1 MEVVLANHLMNSIVT
16 RFGLNSLLCLTL
28 VLAIGCAGQ
37 TATPSRLHV
46 FTNAPVEM
54 KNVPPAIDP
63 LFDWKAQIGDV
74 IAPPA
79 GLIATLNVPD
89 QVYTITIPRG
99 DLDVKIDGMPVPT
112 AAGLAS
118 TFHFYRCTCGKMS
131 VLGEFIVLDYEAND
145 VIDALRVGAA
155 IRITALSPLAIGERP
170 HLLSVRFHGEGEAVA
185 LAKLVKEAMRWT
197 GEARMKGNQ

>member
-1 MEVVLANHLMNSIVT
+1 
-16 RFGLNSLLCLTL
+16 
-28 VLAIGCAGQ
+28 
-37 TATPSRLHV
+37 
-46 FTNAPVEM
+46 M
-54 KNVPPAIDP
+54 KTVRPAIDP

-74 IAPPA
+74 IASPT

-89 QVYTITIPRG
+89 QVYTITVPRG
-99 DLDVKIDGMPVPT
+99 DLDVRIDGMPIPT

-155 IRITALSPLAIGERP
+155 IRITALSPLAIGDRP
-170 HLLSVRFHGEGEAVA
+170 HLLSVRFHGEGEAVS
-185 LAKLVKEAMRWT
+185 LASLVKEAMRWT
-197 GEARMKGNQ
+197 GEARMKGMK

>member
-1 MEVVLANHLMNSIVT
+1 MANHLINSIFT
-16 RFGLNSLLCLTL
+16 RFGLKGFLCLAL
-28 VLAIGCAGQ
+28 FSGIGCADS
-37 TATPSRLHV
+37 TSTPSRLHV
-46 FTNAPVEM
+46 FTSAPVET
-54 KNVPPAIDP
+54 KTVPPAIDP

-79 GLIATLNVPD
+79 GLIATLNIPD
-89 QVYTITIPRG
+89 QVYTITVPRG
-99 DLDVKIDGMPVPT
+99 DLDVKIDGMPIPT

-155 IRITALSPLAIGERP
+155 IRITALSPLAIGDRP

-197 GEARMKGNQ
+197 GEARMKGNK